1 VNAPEL
7 AAVDLGRDGNE
18 VRGEI
23 TSFVAKLLEL
33 EVGWVELAELG
44 EV

>member
-7 AAVDLGRDGNE
+7 VAVVLGRDGSG
-18 VRGEI
+18 VRGEA

-33 EVGWVELAELG
+33 KVGWVELAELG